1 VKEKNIFLIFFEL
14 LIGYIGYKLFLPN
27 GFEHISTDQLA
38 DMLNNPDHKEAY
50 YVDVREPH
58 EFNAGHIREMNN
70 VPLSQLENNYE
81 LIPKD
86 KTIVIICQ
94 SGKRSLQAAKT
105 LKDLGYQDIINVKGG
120 MLDWEGAVTK

>member
-1 VKEKNIFLIFFEL
+1 VKENKYYIIFFAI